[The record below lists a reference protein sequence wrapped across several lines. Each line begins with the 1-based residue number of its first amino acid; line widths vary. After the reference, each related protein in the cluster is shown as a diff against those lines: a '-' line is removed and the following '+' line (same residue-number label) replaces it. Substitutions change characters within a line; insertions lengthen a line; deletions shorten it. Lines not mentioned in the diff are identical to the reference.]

1 METVNNVIIMG
12 VTEETD
18 LVQFVIN
25 MFEDLGIQKPSRE
38 KVEKDY
44 EVGRI
49 GRAREG
55 VKRPIRMKLD
65 RALKRDLMMKKR
77 DLNKL
82 EDYRTVYLKDDKT
95 YLQRKTMSQ
104 DREQRACLEI
114 LQTDSEVEFPK
125 LG

>member
-95 YLQRKTMSQ
+95 YLQRKIMSQ